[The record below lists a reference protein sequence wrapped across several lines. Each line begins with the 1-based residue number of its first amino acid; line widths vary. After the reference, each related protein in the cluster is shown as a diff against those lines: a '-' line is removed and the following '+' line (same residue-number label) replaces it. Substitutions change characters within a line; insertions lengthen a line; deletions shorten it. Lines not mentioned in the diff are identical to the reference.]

1 MAEPERA
8 NGEYEEEEY
17 ADYEVPA
24 ESDQDDLLERFMKL
38 KELK

>member
-1 MAEPERA
+1 EPEKA
-8 NGEYEEEEY
+8 GGEYEEESY
-17 ADYEVPA
+17 VDYEVPA